1 MTAPGGTD
9 DRDREETT
17 ALQSVLDALDDRD
30 CREIIRTLEEPM
42 TAREIATRRELP
54 RSTTYRKLD
63 LLTEAGLVVEETTLE
78 PGEGHVS
85 QFRLA
90 VEEVT
95 VTFGE
100 DREFDV
106 DVVERERDPE
116 DRLADLWQTV
126 GEQL

>member
-95 VTFGE
+95 VTFDE

-106 DVVERERDPE
+106 NVVERERDPE
-116 DRLADLWQTV
+116 DRLAELWQTV